1 MGVID
6 KLKNMMSGEIDDDEY
21 MEYEDEVQEED
32 SLDISET
39 INSAARNPRPQ
50 TKPYTGTGPQFVLVR
65 PERFDDSISIA
76 DHVIAKKTVVLNLEG
91 TGKDLARRIIDILS
105 GTAYAV
111 GAQIKNV
118 SVGTYLIIPG
128 GSEFSGEGLDRIES
142 DSFML

>member
-50 TKPYTGTGPQFVLVR
+50 TKP
-65 PERFDDSISIA
+65 
-76 DHVIAKKTVVLNLEG
+76 
-91 TGKDLARRIIDILS
+91 
-105 GTAYAV
+105 
-111 GAQIKNV
+111 
-118 SVGTYLIIPG
+118 
-128 GSEFSGEGLDRIES
+128 
-142 DSFML
+142 

>member
-1 MGVID
+1 M
-6 KLKNMMSGEIDDDEY
+6 
-21 MEYEDEVQEED
+21 
-32 SLDISET
+32 
-39 INSAARNPRPQ
+39 
-50 TKPYTGTGPQFVLVR
+50 
-65 PERFDDSISIA
+65 
-76 DHVIAKKTVVLNLEG
+76 LNLEG

>member
-6 KLKNMMSGEIDDDEY
+6 KLKNMMSGEIDDEY
-21 MEYEDEVQEED
+21 MEYEDEEQEEE
-32 SLDISET
+32 SVDISET

-50 TKPYTGTGPQFVLVR
+50 TKPYTGAGPQFVLVR
-65 PERFDDSISIA
+65 PEKFDDSISIA

-128 GSEFSGEGLDRIES
+128 GSEFSGEGLDRIEKFVKS
-142 DSFML
+142 L